1 MLIDRRLVWQFDWL
15 LLAITFLIP
24 LISLVVLYSA
34 GYEADGAKVSL
45 WFYELQVFSPAFI
58 RQLFNLLLGLLAL
71 LFGLS
76 LSPKLLFRIAPFFY
90 IIGVILLVGVLQFG
104 EVANGARRWLDIG
117 GVRIQPAE
125 FMKFSL
131 VLYLARVLNKLGI
144 KEGGYTLKELLYPA
158 TILAI
163 PFFLIVVQPD
173 LGTALALGG
182 IGVGMLLFAGIR
194 LKLFLL
200 LLILPNVIFIPIQ
213 LDPYKPLAFSLLK
226 PYQQR
231 RVAALLDPSSD
242 IQGSGWHI
250 HQSKIAVGSGQIT
263 GKGFMQGSQT
273 QLLFLPEHT
282 TDFIF
287 SVLAEEWG
295 FIGCTLVLLL
305 YVALIYR
312 ILHVVHRARD
322 SFLAFIAFGYGTQIF
337 IHVLVNVGMVIGL
350 LPVVGIPLPLFSYG
364 GTSVVS
370 VLFGIGLVLGVA
382 MRRNVHINHNIY

>member
-1 MLIDRRLVWQFDWL
+1 MKQMVRRSHCGSTNFR
-15 LLAITFLIP
+15 F
-24 LISLVVLYSA
+24 
-34 GYEADGAKVSL
+34 
-45 WFYELQVFSPAFI
+45 
-58 RQLFNLLLGLLAL
+58 

-305 YVALIYR
+305 YVALI
-312 ILHVVHRARD
+312 
-322 SFLAFIAFGYGTQIF
+322 GYGTQIF